1 MTAVSRY
8 HPLLVALHWL
18 LAVLIIAALALGA
31 LVMARIPNSAPMK
44 IEALRSHMIGGSSIA
59 VLMLVRLVVRART
72 DHPATPSA
80 GGPVLDW
87 LAWASHRL
95 LYLAVLG
102 QAISGLIMAL
112 QTGLPGIVFGGGTLP
127 ADFWVYPIRTVHY
140 LFSRMLMALIM
151 LHIAG
156 ALYHTLVRRDGLL
169 RRMLFGRRVIA
180 ARDLPAGNSIAETR
194 R

>member
-102 QAISGLIMAL
+102 QAISGLIMAP